1 MYVGSDGRVTA
12 KRSLAT
18 YFTWPEIKRLF
29 WELINVIVLLFV
41 LPPFTR
47 LFCCCCSHNSSRP
60 TPSHTDTHSFKSIFK
75 PDAVAEAENRR
86 RHGCG
91 GPGFTTSGSSG
102 GGDNG
107 SGGGPT
113 RRPMGRINHTC
124 LFTMQQKRPHISN
137 QSPILQTA
145 SMSCPT
151 SG

>member
-29 WELINVIVLLFV
+29 WELINVIVLF
-41 LPPFTR
+41 
-47 LFCCCCSHNSSRP
+47 
-60 TPSHTDTHSFKSIFK
+60 FKSIFK

-113 RRPMGRINHTC
+113 RRPMGRINHT
-124 LFTMQQKRPHISN
+124 S
-137 QSPILQTA
+137 